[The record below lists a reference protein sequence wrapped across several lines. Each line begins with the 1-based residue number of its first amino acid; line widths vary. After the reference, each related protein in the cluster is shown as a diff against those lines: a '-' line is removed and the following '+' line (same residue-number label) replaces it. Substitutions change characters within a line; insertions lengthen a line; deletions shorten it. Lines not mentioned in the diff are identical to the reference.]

1 MEEIKGFTVRV
12 YGLFIEEG
20 KVLLSDED
28 FAGKH
33 FTKFPGG
40 GLEFGEGTF
49 DCLKREVLEELNS
62 NCEVISHF
70 YTTDFMV
77 QSAFDFTK
85 QVISIYYL
93 ARLES
98 VIENGYQSP
107 EGETFRWEE
116 LKSLSS
122 DDLTFPI
129 DQKVLEMLQ
138 NQTS

>member
-1 MEEIKGFTVRV
+1 MEEINGFTVRV

-40 GLEFGEGTF
+40 GLEFGEGTI

-77 QSAFDFTK
+77 QSAFDATK

-93 ARLES
+93 ARLERA
-98 VIENGYQSP
+98 IENGFQSP
-107 EGETFRWEE
+107 EGETFRWEKLE
-116 LKSLSS
+116 SLSS

-138 NQTS
+138 NQTA